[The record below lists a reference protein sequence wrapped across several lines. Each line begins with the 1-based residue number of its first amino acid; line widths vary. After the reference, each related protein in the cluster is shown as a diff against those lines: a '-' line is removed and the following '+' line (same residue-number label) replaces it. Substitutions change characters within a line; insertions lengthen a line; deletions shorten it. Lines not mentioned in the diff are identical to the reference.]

1 MRSFKR
7 ILCVLVACALGLSFL
22 APYAS
27 AEPNALP
34 SVSARSALLISSEDG
49 AVLYEKNPD
58 ERLGPAS
65 TTKLMTALTVLS
77 LVPDPDTVVT
87 IPREAV
93 GIEGSSVYLCEG
105 ERLSVRDLL
114 YALLLS
120 SANDAATALAITSA
134 GSVEAFCDEMNSLA
148 SLWGLRNTHFENP
161 HGLAHENHYTTARD
175 LSEIARRV
183 LDDALLS
190 DVVATYK
197 HTIPLDQTPDARLLV
212 NHNRLLRTYEGAIGM
227 KTGYTKAT
235 GRTLV
240 SAAERDG
247 LSLIA
252 VTLDA
257 PDDWRDHAAMLDFGF
272 SSYERVTLF
281 EAGEFC
287 HSLPVVGG
295 ASDTVTLKNTAP
307 ISMILPRERSEHSI
321 SVLSDARFAYAT
333 VREGDL
339 LATLRVDCEGRTAEA
354 PLVASE
360 TVASPQKRGLW
371 ERLLAFLRR

>member
-1 MRSFKR
+1 MRFFQKV
-7 ILCVLVACALGLSFL
+7 LCVLVACALGLSFL
-22 APYAS
+22 ALYAS
-27 AEPNALP
+27 AEPNSLP
-34 SVSARSALLISSEDG
+34 SVSARSAILISAEDG
-49 AVLYEKNPD
+49 AVLYAKNPD

-77 LVPDPDTVVT
+77 LVSDPDTAVT

-105 ERLSVRDLL
+105 ERLSVRQLL

-134 GSVEAFCDEMNSLA
+134 GSVESFCDKMNSLA
-148 SLWGLRNTHFENP
+148 SLWGLNDTHFENP
-161 HGLAHENHYTTARD
+161 HGLSHKNHYTTARD
-175 LSEIARRV
+175 LSAIARRV

-190 DVVATYK
+190 GIVATYK

-257 PDDWRDHAAMLDFGF
+257 PDDWRDHTAMLDFGF

-295 ASDTVTLKNTAP
+295 ASDTVVLKNTSP
-307 ISMILPRERSEHSI
+307 ISMILPRERSEHSV

-333 VREGDL
+333 VCEGEV
-339 LATLRVDCEGRTAEA
+339 LATLRVACEGKTAET

-360 TVASPQKRGLW
+360 TVTAPKKQGFW
-371 ERLLAFLRR
+371 ERLLSFFRR